1 MELYDLKKD
10 APQLKNVVKD
20 ASPQFLAAKHSRLV
34 DLATSSGN
42 SCRKTSS
49 ESKDVVL

>member
-10 APQLKNVVKD
+10 PPQLKNVVKD
-20 ASPQFLAAKHSRLV
+20 ASPKFLAAKHSRLV
-34 DLATSSGN
+34 DLATCSGN